1 MAVWRWGWAKK
12 EVTVKEEEG
21 SLRCRHSSRKGRA
34 VVVVEAGV
42 VVCSRKQYDRSRWE
56 WAKAEELPPPQQQRQ
71 LPDRSRPLCL
81 TSICWRRG
89 CRASGCRAMPGRQ

>member
-12 EVTVKEEEG
+12 EEKVKEG
-21 SLRCRHSSRKGRA
+21 SLRCRHSNRKGRV

-71 LPDRSRPLCL
+71 PPDRSRPLYL
-81 TSICWRRG
+81 ISTCWRRG
-89 CRASGCRAMPGRQ
+89 WRASGCGAMLGRR